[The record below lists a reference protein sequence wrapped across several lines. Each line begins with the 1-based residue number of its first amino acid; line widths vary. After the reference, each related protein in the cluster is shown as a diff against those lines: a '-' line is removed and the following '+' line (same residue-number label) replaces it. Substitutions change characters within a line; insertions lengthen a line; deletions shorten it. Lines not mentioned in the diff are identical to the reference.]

1 MTPFQ
6 KGVLEGFGFTIGT
19 VLIVGAGIALCIGA
33 IGLVVGMSNWLLG
46 LLHMGGCA

>member
-6 KGVLEGFGFTIGT
+6 KDALEGFGSVIG
-19 VLIVGAGIALCIGA
+19 VVCVVGAGITLCIGV
-33 IGLVVGMSNWLLG
+33 IGLVVRMSNWLLG